1 MPKKFVLVKL
11 DCKNPEIKKELEG
24 ILSSV
29 EGFHLQGPDTSG
41 PCDLLIMEIGE
52 NLQKEFLVIHS
63 LQSKGE
69 AREIF
74 VTSPRTE
81 SDVLLQALRAGVK
94 EFFQQPLKKEEIVSA
109 LEKYKER
116 ILGRSLPQVRGK
128 IFNIIGSKGGVG
140 TTTIS
145 VNLAVSLAQL
155 EGTPSV
161 GLIDLNPFLG
171 ELPLFLD
178 IKATF
183 DWKELVKNIH
193 RVDSAFLMSIMA
205 KHSSGIYV
213 LPSAMAL
220 DGTMAT
226 TDVIDRLL
234 TIMKTVFDYII
245 IDSGKYLNDTS
256 LKMLNYSD
264 KVLLATVLDLA
275 SLTNTKKLLK
285 IFQDLG
291 FPGKEKVEILIN
303 RSQKRNLISPNEA
316 EKTLNKPI
324 FWSIPNNFQATTS
337 AINQGIPI
345 PLLEPKSELAKN
357 FMNLALLLT
366 GKKITS

>member
-1 MPKKFVLVKL
+1 M
-11 DCKNPEIKKELEG
+11 G
-24 ILSSV
+24 
-29 EGFHLQGPDTSG
+29 
-41 PCDLLIMEIGE
+41 
-52 NLQKEFLVIHS
+52 
-63 LQSKGE
+63 
-69 AREIF
+69 
-74 VTSPRTE
+74 
-81 SDVLLQALRAGVK
+81 RA
-94 EFFQQPLKKEEIVSA
+94 
-109 LEKYKER
+109 
-116 ILGRSLPQVRGK
+116 LPQARGK

-183 DWKELVKNIH
+183 DWHELVKNIH

-291 FPGKEKVEILIN
+291 FPGKGKVEILIN

-357 FMNLALLLT
+357 FKELASLLT
-366 GKKITS
+366 GKKIKS